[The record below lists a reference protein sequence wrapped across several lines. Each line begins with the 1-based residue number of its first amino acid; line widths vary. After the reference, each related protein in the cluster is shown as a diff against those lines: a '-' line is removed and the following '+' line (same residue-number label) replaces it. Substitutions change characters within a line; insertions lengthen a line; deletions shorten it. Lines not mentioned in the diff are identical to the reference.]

1 MTKMFGIS
9 FNMGSSMAG
18 MQKMVN
24 AELTAAK
31 QENASAKASVGKDT
45 VQSST
50 STPTGTSGSSTTLS
64 LTDMYKQ
71 NLALEQSYLHNS
83 RAELEKPS
91 SSNLNYSA

>member
-31 QENASAKASVGKDT
+31 QENAAVKASAGKDT
-45 VQSST
+45 VQSS
-50 STPTGTSGSSTTLS
+50 SSVGINGSSTTLS

-71 NLALEQSYLHNS
+71 NLALEQSYLNNS
-83 RAELEKPS
+83 KAELEKPS
-91 SSNLNYSA
+91 SSNLNYNA